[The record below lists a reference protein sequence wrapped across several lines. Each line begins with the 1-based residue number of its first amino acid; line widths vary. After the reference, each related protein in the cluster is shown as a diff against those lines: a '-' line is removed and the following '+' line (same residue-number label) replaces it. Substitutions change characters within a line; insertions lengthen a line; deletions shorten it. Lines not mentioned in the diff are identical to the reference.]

1 MAGTIIESQLT
12 APIAASI
19 RFALATE
26 EDDVAIRWLLRENPM
41 PGEIHLTFEREP
53 NYFRSTQMANADSK
67 TVLGFLNEQLIGV
80 GRCSVRN
87 CFLNGK
93 ARRVGYLSELRLDAS
108 AQGRFDILRRGY
120 QFFRELHRD
129 DPADFYFTSIAAD
142 NERSIRLLERGLPG
156 MPAYKFAA
164 DFVTLLIPVP
174 RRARRKKESGEL
186 ASRGFKCV
194 AGSHARSGELVSCL
208 NLHAEQNQLA
218 TFWTEADLLSLE
230 NFGLALSDFRL
241 VLGKNNSIVACAAL
255 WDQRDF
261 KQIVVRG
268 YAPQISAVRPLINLS
283 AKLFGTTHLPPVG
296 STLAFGFVSPVCCS
310 DPQLLIALIKSIL
323 PVAAERDFEFLTLG
337 FAANDSRP
345 AVIRSQFHCREY
357 RTRLYQVNWDESDEL
372 ILNNRPFLPEVVF
385 L

>member
-12 APIAASI
+12 APVASSV
-19 RFALATE
+19 RFALATG
-26 EDDVAIRWLLRENPM
+26 EDDAAIRRLLRENPM
-41 PGEIHLTFEREP
+41 PGEIRLTFEREP
-53 NYFRSTQMANADSK
+53 DYFRSTQMANSGSQ
-67 TVLGFLNEQLIGV
+67 TVLGFLNERLIGV

-87 CFLNGK
+87 CFVNGK
-93 ARRVGYLSELRLDAS
+93 VRRVGYLSELRLDSS

-156 MPAYKFAA
+156 MPAYKFAS

-174 RRARRKKESGEL
+174 RDSRGKRGNNKL

-194 AGSHARSGELVSCL
+194 AGSHALAGELVSCL
-208 NLHAEQNQLA
+208 NSHAEQNQLA
-218 TFWTEADLLSLE
+218 TYWTETDLLSLE
-230 NFGLALSDFRL
+230 HFGLALSDFRL
-241 VLGKNNSIVACAAL
+241 VLDKNNSIVACAAL

-268 YAPQISAVRPLINLS
+268 YAPQISTVRPLINLS
-283 AKLFGTTHLPPVG
+283 AKLFGTAHLPPVG
-296 STLAFGFVSPVCCS
+296 STLAFGFVSPVCCG
-310 DPQLLIALIKSIL
+310 DPQLLITLIKSIL
-323 PVAAERDFEFLTLG
+323 PVAAERGLEFLTLG
-337 FAANDSRP
+337 FAANDSRL
-345 AVIRSQFHCREY
+345 ATIRSQFRCREY
-357 RTRLYQVNWDESDEL
+357 RTRLYQVIWDESDEL
-372 ILNNRPFLPEVVF
+372 ILDNRSFLPEVAF